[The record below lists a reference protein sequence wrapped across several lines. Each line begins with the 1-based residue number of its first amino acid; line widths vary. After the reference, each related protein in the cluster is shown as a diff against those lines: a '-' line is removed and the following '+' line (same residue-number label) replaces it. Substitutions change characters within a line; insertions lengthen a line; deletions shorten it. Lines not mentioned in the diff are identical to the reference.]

1 MFIAI
6 LVWGSVFYRLYVLL
20 ISCLSLLYPKQKV
33 IESNSDLSQHYCFL
47 FPVYKEQKIIKD
59 TLQYYEQFLAQS
71 QQIQLIFI
79 TTAKETGSDTT
90 LKLMQDYLKNSQ
102 YQERIVVVTCPVLD
116 GTKATQ
122 INYGLDFIAE
132 KKQKS
137 YVCMFDC
144 DARISFLD
152 LVRAEQYI
160 KDNSGAVIYSFLPKA
175 KPAKQSNFLVL
186 SAGLH
191 HTERMLAFE
200 YAASQLPW
208 KYSYPMGATMLVH
221 PQLWQH
227 IDHIPEPIDDIP
239 LDYLLQFKK
248 LKAKT
253 MPFYTLVQPPP
264 DTRNLFRQMIPIFK
278 GVFSYFSTA
287 HRYGIKLNIVG
298 YGHGLL
304 VYTFY
309 LLEPLSIFLVLLGDW
324 WLGILIFVQIIVNLY
339 WVKKLSTKAFIAHS
353 WGYIIRLLQFL
364 YFGIN
369 MLKGEIRLS
378 QFKTERK

>member
-6 LVWGSVFYRLYVLL
+6 LVWAGIFYRLYVLL

-33 IESNSDLSQHYCFL
+33 IVSNSDLSQHYLFL

-71 QQIQLIFI
+71 QQIQLLFI

-90 LKLMQDYLKNSQ
+90 LKLIQDYLKNSQ
-102 YQERIVVVTCPVLD
+102 YQERIAVITCPVLN

-144 DARISFLD
+144 DARISFPD
-152 LVRAEQYI
+152 FVQAEQYI

-175 KPAKQSNFLVL
+175 EPAKQSNFLVL

-191 HTERMLAFE
+191 HAERMLAFE

-208 KYSYPMGATMLVH
+208 KYSYPMGATMIVH
-221 PQLWQH
+221 PQLWKL

-264 DTRNLFRQMIPIFK
+264 DTRNVFRQMIPIFK
-278 GVFSYFSTA
+278 GVFSYFTTA
-287 HRYGIKLNIVG
+287 QCYGIKLSILG
-298 YGHGLL
+298 WGKGLL
-304 VYTFY
+304 LYTFY
-309 LLEPLSIFLVLLGDW
+309 LLEPLGVFLALLGYWWVGSLIFL
-324 WLGILIFVQIIVNLY
+324 QIIVNLY
-339 WVKKLSTKAFIAHS
+339 WAKKLTLKACIAHS
-353 WGYIIRLLQFL
+353 CGYIIRLLQFL